1 MMEKN
6 PRDRYQNAKELVNEL
21 DEVAATLTTSEAKPA
36 NLIPRIFA
44 FGIDVILAIIV
55 AKVLFRGEFLA
66 IIVAKVLF
74 SVEALKGQVLVVL
87 VIYAGIAV
95 AWRGRTIGK
104 SLFGLRVVDRSG
116 QPLTWSRSFCR
127 AFCYIVS
134 IAPCCTGLIWA
145 LLNRK
150 HDSVHDLITHT
161 RVVADDGET

>member
-1 MMEKN
+1 MEKN

-21 DEVAATLTTSEAKPA
+21 DEGAATLTTSEAKPA

-44 FGIDVILAIIV
+44 FGIDLFLAVIV
-55 AKVLFRGEFLA
+55 AKVLFR
-66 IIVAKVLF
+66 
-74 SVEALKGQVLVVL
+74 VEATGVQVLVVL